1 MPNRRNFLKAASA
14 APMSGAFA
22 ASAATSKVI
31 SGKGR
36 DYFKELGV
44 RTMINAAG
52 TYTALTASLMQPEV
66 MDAINYASNKFVR
79 LNELH
84 DAVGRRIA
92 EMVQCEAAMVP
103 SGAAAALTAG
113 TAACVAGSDSDAI
126 RRIPTD
132 MTGLKTEV
140 IIQKSHRYGYDHA
153 VRNCGV
159 SMVEVETVG
168 ELERAVSKR
177 TAMML
182 FFNANNNEGKIQDEE
197 FVRLGKKHGIPTMN
211 DAAADAL
218 PVENLWKW
226 TKMGFD
232 LVTFSGG
239 KGIRGPQS
247 AGLLLGRRELIAAAR
262 LNTSPNGD
270 TVGRGNKV
278 NKEELVGMMAAVEA
292 YVKRDHA
299 AEWKEW
305 ERRLN
310 VVATAAKSIPTV
322 TTETFVPLIANSV
335 PHLHIRWDQ
344 SKVKVSYA
352 DVVKK
357 LREGEPSIETTPGSN
372 DSLFMNFW
380 MLQVGEAEIVARRVK
395 EVLKAAV

>member
-1 MPNRRNFLKAASA
+1 MPNRRRFLQTAGAVPLA
-14 APMSGAFA
+14 GAFSA
-22 ASAATSKVI
+22 TAAT
-31 SGKGR
+31 GPLKGR

-52 TYTALTASLMQPEV
+52 TYTALTASLMRPEV
-66 MDAINYASNKFVR
+66 MDAINYAANKFVR

-84 DAVGRRIA
+84 DAVGLRIA
-92 EMVQCEAAMVP
+92 ELLQCEAAMVP

-113 TAACVAGSDSDAI
+113 TAACVAGSDPDAI

-159 SMVEVETVG
+159 TMVEVETADQ
-168 ELERAVSKR
+168 LERAVSKR

-182 FFNANNNEGKIQDEE
+182 FFNANNNEGKIKDEE
-197 FVRLGKKHGIPTMN
+197 FVSLGKKHGIPTFN
-211 DAAADAL
+211 DAAADSL
-218 PVENLWKW
+218 PMENLWKW

-239 KGIRGPQS
+239 KGLRGPQS
-247 AGLLLGRRELIAAAR
+247 AGLLLGRRDLIVAAR
-262 LNTSPNGD
+262 LNASPNGD

-278 NKEELVGMMAAVEA
+278 NKEELVGMMAAVES
-292 YVKRDHA
+292 YLKRDHA

-305 ERRLN
+305 ERRMN
-310 VVATAAKSIPTV
+310 VVASAAKSFPSV
-322 TTETFVPLIANSV
+322 TTETFVPEIANHT

-344 SKVKVSYA
+344 SKIKASYSE
-352 DVVKK
+352 VVKK
-357 LREGEPSIETTPGSN
+357 LRDGEPSIETTPGSN
-372 DSLFMNFW
+372 DSLYMNFW
-380 MLQVGEAEIVARRVK
+380 MLQTGEAEIVAKRLK

>member
-1 MPNRRNFLKAASA
+1 MPNRRNFLKAAGA
-14 APMSGAFA
+14 APITGAFA
-22 ASAATSKVI
+22 ASAATGKVA

-92 EMVQCEAAMVP
+92 EMLQCEAAMVP

-113 TAACVAGSDSDAI
+113 TAACVAGSDPDAI

-159 SMVEVETVG
+159 SMVEVETAA

-197 FVRLGKKHGIPTMN
+197 FVRLGKKHGIPTFN

-247 AGLLLGRRELIAAAR
+247 AGLLLGRKELIAAAR

-322 TTETFVPLIANSV
+322 TTEIFVPQIANSV

-344 SKVKVSYA
+344 SKVKVSYT

-380 MLQVGEAEIVARRVK
+380 MLQAGEAEIVARRVK

>member
-1 MPNRRNFLKAASA
+1 MPNRRKFLQAAGA
-14 APMSGAFA
+14 VPLAGAFG
-22 ASAATSKVI
+22 AT
-31 SGKGR
+31 GPTKGR

-52 TYTALTASLMQPEV
+52 TYTALTASLMRPEV

-84 DAVGRRIA
+84 DAVGLRLA
-92 EMVQCEAAMVP
+92 ELLQCEAVMVP

-113 TAACVAGSDSDAI
+113 TAACVAGSDPDAI

-159 SMVEVETVG
+159 NMVEVETAA
-168 ELERAVSKR
+168 ELESAVSKR

-182 FFNANNNEGKIQDEE
+182 FFNANNNEGKIKDEE
-197 FVRLGKKHGIPTMN
+197 FVRLGKKHGIPTFN
-211 DAAADAL
+211 DAAADSL
-218 PVENLWKW
+218 PMENLFKW

-247 AGLLLGRRELIAAAR
+247 AGLLLGRRDLIAAAR
-262 LNTSPNGD
+262 MNASPNGD

-278 NKEELVGMMAAVEA
+278 NKEELLGMMAAVES
-292 YVKRDHA
+292 YLKRDHA

-305 ERRLN
+305 ERRMN
-310 VVATAAKSIPTV
+310 VVATAVKTMPTV
-322 TTETFVPLIANSV
+322 TTEVFVPEIANHV

-344 SKVKVSYA
+344 SKIKVSYA

-357 LREGEPSIETTPGSN
+357 LRQGEPSIETTPGSN
-372 DSLFMNFW
+372 DSLYMNFW
-380 MLQVGEAEIVARRVK
+380 MLQSGEAEIVAKRLK

>member
-1 MPNRRNFLKAASA
+1 MSNRRKFLQVAGSIPIA
-14 APMSGAFA
+14 GAFTA
-22 ASAATSKVI
+22 AGAT
-31 SGKGR
+31 GPQKGR

-52 TYTALTASLMQPEV
+52 TYTALTASLMRPEV

-84 DAVGRRIA
+84 DAVGRRVA
-92 EMVQCEAAMVP
+92 ELLQCEAAMVP

-113 TAACVAGSDSDAI
+113 TAACVAGSDADAI

-159 SMVEVETVG
+159 NMVEVETAA

-182 FFNANNNEGKIQDEE
+182 FFNANNNEGKIKDEE
-197 FVRLGKKHGIPTMN
+197 FVSLGKKHGIPTFN
-211 DAAADAL
+211 DAAADSL
-218 PVENLWKW
+218 PMENLFKW

-247 AGLLLGRRELIAAAR
+247 AGLLLGRRDLIHAAR
-262 LNTSPNGD
+262 MNTSPNGD

-278 NKEELVGMMAAVEA
+278 NKEELVGMLAAVES
-292 YVKRDHA
+292 YLKRDHA

-305 ERRLN
+305 ERRMN
-310 VVATAAKSIPTV
+310 IVATVAKSFPSV
-322 TTETFVPLIANSV
+322 TTEVFVPEIANHV

-344 SKVKVSYA
+344 TKIKASYA

-357 LREGEPSIETTPGSN
+357 LRDGEPSIETTPGST

-380 MLQVGEAEIVARRVK
+380 MLQAGEAEIVAKRLK

>member
-14 APMSGAFA
+14 AQVSGAFA

-31 SGKGR
+31 SGKSR

-92 EMVQCEAAMVP
+92 EMLQCEAAMVP

-113 TAACVAGSDSDAI
+113 TAACVAGSDADAI

-159 SMVEVETVG
+159 NLVEVETAA
-168 ELERAVSKR
+168 ELERAVNKR
-177 TAMML
+177 TALML

-197 FVRLGKKHGIPTMN
+197 FVRLGKKHGIPTLN

-322 TTETFVPLIANSV
+322 TTETFVPHIANSV

-344 SKVKVSYA
+344 SKVKATYA

-372 DSLFMNFW
+372 DSLYLNFW
-380 MLQVGEAEIVARRVK
+380 MLQAGEAEIVARRVK

>member
-1 MPNRRNFLKAASA
+1 MPNRRKFLQAAGA
-14 APMSGAFA
+14 APLAGAFA
-22 ASAATSKVI
+22 AAGATGS
-31 SGKGR
+31 SKGR

-52 TYTALTASLMQPEV
+52 TYTALTASLMRPEV

-92 EMVQCEAAMVP
+92 ELLQCEAAMVP

-159 SMVEVETVG
+159 NMVEIETAE

-182 FFNANNNEGKIQDEE
+182 FFNANNNEGKIKDEE
-197 FVRLGKKHGIPTMN
+197 FVSLGKKHGIPTFN
-211 DAAADAL
+211 DAAADSL
-218 PVENLWKW
+218 PMENLFKW

-247 AGLLLGRRELIAAAR
+247 AGLLLGRRDLINAAR
-262 LNTSPNGD
+262 MNTSPNGD

-278 NKEELVGMMAAVEA
+278 NKEELVGMLAAVES
-292 YVKRDHA
+292 YLKRDHA

-305 ERRLN
+305 EKRMN
-310 VVATAAKSIPTV
+310 IVATAAKTFPSV
-322 TTETFVPLIANSV
+322 TTEVFVPEIANHV

-344 SKVKVSYA
+344 AKIKASYA

-357 LREGEPSIETTPGSN
+357 LRDGEPSIETTPGSN
-372 DSLFMNFW
+372 DSLYMNFW
-380 MLQVGEAEIVARRVK
+380 MLQPGEAEIVAKRLK
-395 EVLKAAV
+395 EVLKSAV